1 MTLIHALAEFTSGL
15 SADRLPAPVVER
27 AKLCL
32 LDYIGVGLQS
42 DRYGTASTRRGTQ
55 ELLAVLRA
63 EGASGDSIVLGRPER
78 LTPSNAVLVNAYL
91 GQSTSL
97 DDTAVRSMAHV
108 ACAVV
113 PTILAFAGPAKADG
127 REMIAAI
134 VAGYEAMIRVGRAV
148 MPGLAKRGFHVTA
161 LTAPFGAAAA
171 AARLMQLDA
180 TKTASAFGIAGNLG
194 SGVQEALFRSYA
206 AGKYA
211 VGRSAQAG
219 VLGALLAREGMAGAP
234 AFLEGP
240 EGFLRAM
247 SDEVFPHLVTD
258 TLGEEFEIADIGFK
272 FHSGCRHWHAAVDA
286 IEDIRGERPFAP
298 ADIEAIHVETY
309 GEALR
314 MNIDHPGSGDE
325 ARLCTPFAIAQSLLG
340 EKIIAGDVFSDEQL
354 QRDDVRALME
364 RVTHSLNP
372 EFERRYPLD
381 WPVAVAVTLRD
392 GDVLRAARDRPQGE
406 PGNTP
411 PASVIAKFVDMAG
424 GKLGEERTQAALRFV
439 RGLEDAE
446 DIGPL
451 LAILSDP
458 ASAPTREESRNDA
471 LA

>member
-1 MTLIHALAEFTSGL
+1 MTLIQTLADFTSGL
-15 SADRLPAPVVER
+15 SADRLPPPVVER
-27 AKLCL
+27 GKLCL
-32 LDYIGVGLQS
+32 LDYVGVALQA
-42 DRYGTASTRRGTQ
+42 DRYGTASTRRGAQ
-55 ELLAVLRA
+55 ELLGVLRA
-63 EGASGDSIVLGRPER
+63 EGASGDSIVLGRSER
-78 LTPSNAVLVNAYL
+78 LTPSNAVLLNSYL

-108 ACAVV
+108 GCAVV
-113 PTILAFAGPAKADG
+113 PTILAFAGPEKADG

-134 VAGYEAMIRVGRAV
+134 VAGYEAMIRVGRVV

-161 LTAPFGAAAA
+161 LTAPYGAAAA
-171 AARLMQLDA
+171 AARLMKLDA
-180 TKTASAFGIAGNLG
+180 TKTAAALGIAGNLG
-194 SGVQEALFRSYA
+194 AGLQEALFRSYA
-206 AGKYA
+206 AGKFA

-247 SDEVFPHLVTD
+247 SDEVFPHLLPER
-258 TLGEEFEIADIGFK
+258 LGEEYEIGDIGFK

-286 IEDIRGERPFAP
+286 IEDIRHERPFGP
-298 ADIEAIHVETY
+298 DDVEAIHVETY

-314 MNIDHPGSGDE
+314 MNIDHPGGGDE

-340 EKIIAGDVFSDEQL
+340 ERIIAGDVFSDEQL
-354 QRDDVRALME
+354 RREDVRALMD

-372 EFERRYPLD
+372 DFEKRYPLD
-381 WPVAVAVTLRD
+381 WPVAVAITLRD
-392 GDVLRAARDRPQGE
+392 GDVLSAERDRPRGE

-411 PASVIAKFVDMAG
+411 AAAIIAKFVDMAG
-424 GKLGEERTQAALRFV
+424 GMLGEERTQAALGFV

-446 DIGPL
+446 NIDPL
-451 LAILSDP
+451 LAVLAEPSP
-458 ASAPTREESRNDA
+458 GRRDA
-471 LA
+471 A